1 MSAWWGG
8 YRWIKTEKVQIQ
20 HVYSTLGD
28 GHQKEAV
35 RNGWNGFITN
45 NGRILFEW
53 PTIQLTL
60 DI

>member
-20 HVYSTLGD
+20 HVYSTLVD

-35 RNGWNGFITN
+35 RNGLNGFITN
-45 NGRILFEW
+45 NGRILFE
-53 PTIQLTL
+53 
-60 DI
+60 